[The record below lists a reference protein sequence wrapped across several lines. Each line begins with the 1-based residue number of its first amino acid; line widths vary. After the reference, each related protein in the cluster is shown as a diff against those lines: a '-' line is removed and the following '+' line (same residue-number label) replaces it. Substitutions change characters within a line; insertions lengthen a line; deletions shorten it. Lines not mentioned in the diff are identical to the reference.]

1 MGRIGA
7 GGCRR
12 TRALLLFASVHAVT
26 ALLAAILPAVGK
38 GACCPQRKRRER
50 EEKALPVL

>member
-12 TRALLLFASVHAVT
+12 TRALLLFVHAVT

-38 GACCPQRKRRER
+38 GACCPQRKRGER